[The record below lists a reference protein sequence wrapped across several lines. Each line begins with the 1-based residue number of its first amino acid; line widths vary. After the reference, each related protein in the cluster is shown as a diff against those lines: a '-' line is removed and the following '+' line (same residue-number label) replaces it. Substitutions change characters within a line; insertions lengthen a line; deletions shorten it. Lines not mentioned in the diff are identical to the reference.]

1 MQINE
6 AEHDVETS
14 DTDNFA
20 CLDKDLC
27 RLTTTT
33 AAGNIMRAM
42 KTTRRRLIQTAAV
55 AASVS
60 TAAANSGITAATKS
74 SLYAS
79 LGVKPV
85 INGVGVV
92 TVLGGSIMPPEV
104 IRAMEEAS
112 RFFIPLP
119 ELEKKVG
126 ARIAELLKAPAAMV
140 TCGAASAITVGTA
153 ACLSQGD
160 PAKLRQLP
168 NRDGIKYEVI
178 QQKSHRSGYEHQM
191 ELCGAKVVT
200 VETREELE
208 AAINERTGMMFFLNK
223 AEHNGRIGSDEF
235 VKIGKARG
243 VPTMN
248 DAASDA
254 TPKENLWKYTAQGFD
269 LVIFSG
275 GKALRGPQSS
285 GLLLGRQD
293 LIDAAFPAMSP
304 FGGIG
309 RGMKVGKEE
318 LCGLLAAVER
328 YLKVDHEAEYE
339 ELEARVASIR
349 AALKGIRGVETERHV
364 PAIANEVPHVKVQW
378 DESARGLTA
387 QKVVEA
393 LQASDPPIHVQR
405 PGNGQLLISVWMMRG
420 GEHAIVGRRLR
431 EILSA

>member
-1 MQINE
+1 
-6 AEHDVETS
+6 
-14 DTDNFA
+14 
-20 CLDKDLC
+20 
-27 RLTTTT
+27 
-33 AAGNIMRAM
+33 M
-42 KTTRRRLIQTAAV
+42 KLTRRRLLQTAA
-55 AASVS
+55 ASP
-60 TAAANSGITAATKS
+60 AAAAAGATNNLSASSPS

-112 RFFIPLP
+112 RYFIPLP

-126 ARIAELLKAPAAMV
+126 ARIAELLQAPAAMV
-140 TCGAASAITVGTA
+140 TCGAASAIAVGTA

-168 NRDGIKYEVI
+168 NREGIRFEVI

-191 ELCGAKVVT
+191 ELCGAKIVT
-200 VETREELE
+200 VETRQDLD

-223 AEHNGRIGSDEF
+223 GEPDGRIKSDEF
-235 VKIGKARG
+235 IKIGKQRG

-254 TPKENLWKYTAQGFD
+254 TPKENLWKYTKQGFD

-285 GLLLGRQD
+285 GLLLGRKD
-293 LIDAAFPAMSP
+293 LIESSLPAMSP

-328 YLKVDHEAEYE
+328 YLKVDHEAELR
-339 ELEARVASIR
+339 ELEARVVSIR
-349 AALKGIRGVETERHV
+349 TALKGIAGIQTDRHV
-364 PAIANEVPHVKVQW
+364 PVIANEVPHVTVQW
-378 DESARGLTA
+378 DESARGLSSQQVIERLLA
-387 QKVVEA
+387 G
-393 LQASDPPIHVQR
+393 DPPIHVQR
-405 PGNGQLLISVWMMRG
+405 PGKGQLLISVWMMRG
-420 GEHAIVGRRLR
+420 DEHKIVGRRLR

>member
-1 MQINE
+1 
-6 AEHDVETS
+6 
-14 DTDNFA
+14 
-20 CLDKDLC
+20 
-27 RLTTTT
+27 
-33 AAGNIMRAM
+33 M
-42 KTTRRRLIQTAAV
+42 KPTRRRLLQAAALSPAV
-55 AASVS
+55 AA
-60 TAAANSGITAATKS
+60 AATTSNLSATSPS

-104 IRAMEEAS
+104 IRAMEEGS

-168 NRDGIKYEVI
+168 NRDGIRYEVI

-191 ELCGAKVVT
+191 ELCGAKIVP
-200 VETREELE
+200 VETRKELE

-223 AEHNGRIGSDEF
+223 AEPNGEIKRDEF
-235 VKIGKARG
+235 IKIAKERG
-243 VPTMN
+243 IPTMN

-254 TPKENLWKYTAQGFD
+254 TPQENLFAYTKQGFD

-275 GKALRGPQSS
+275 GKALRGPQAS
-285 GLLLGRQD
+285 GLLLGRKD
-293 LIDAAFPAMSP
+293 LIDASLPAMSP

-328 YLKVDHEAEYE
+328 YLKVDHQAEYRE
-339 ELEARVASIR
+339 VDARVTSIR
-349 AALKGIRGVETERHV
+349 TALKGVSGVETERHIPV
-364 PAIANEVPHVKVQW
+364 IANEVPHVIVTW
-378 DESARGLTA
+378 DESARGMTS
-387 QKVVEA
+387 QQVVEK
-393 LQASDPPIHVQR
+393 LLASDPPIHVQR
-405 PGNGQLLISVWMMRG
+405 PGKGQLLISVWMMRG
-420 GEHAIVGRRLR
+420 DEHKIVGKRLH
-431 EILSA
+431 EIFSA

>member
-1 MQINE
+1 M
-6 AEHDVETS
+6 
-14 DTDNFA
+14 
-20 CLDKDLC
+20 
-27 RLTTTT
+27 
-33 AAGNIMRAM
+33 
-42 KTTRRRLIQTAAV
+42 TTRRRLLQTAAMSPVAAV
-55 AASVS
+55 AATTS
-60 TAAANSGITAATKS
+60 TTLTASSPS

-79 LGVKPV
+79 LGIKPV

-119 ELEKKVG
+119 ELERKVG

-153 ACLSQGD
+153 ACLSQGNPD
-160 PAKLRQLP
+160 KLRQLP
-168 NRDGIKYEVI
+168 NREGIRFEVI

-191 ELCGAKVVT
+191 ELCGAKIIG
-200 VETREELE
+200 VETRKELE
-208 AAINERTGMMFFLNK
+208 SAINEKTGMMFFLNK
-223 AEHNGRIGSDEF
+223 AEPDGEIKSDEF
-235 VKIGKARG
+235 IQIGKARG

-254 TPKENLWKYTAQGFD
+254 TPKEKLWKYTQRGFD

-285 GLLLGRQD
+285 GLLLGRKD
-293 LIDAAFPAMSP
+293 LIEASLPAMSP
-304 FGGIG
+304 HGGIG

-328 YLKVDHEAEYE
+328 YLKVDHETEGR

-349 AALKGIRGVETERHV
+349 TALKGIQGVQTDRHV
-364 PAIANEVPHVKVQW
+364 PVIANEVPHVLVQW
-378 DESARGLTA
+378 DESACGISA
-387 QKVVEA
+387 QQVAEKLLA
-393 LQASDPPIHVQR
+393 GDPPIHVQR
-405 PGNGQLLISVWMMRG
+405 PGKGQLLISVWMMRG
-420 GEHAIVGRRLR
+420 DEHKIVGRRLR
-431 EILSA
+431 ESLTA

>member
-1 MQINE
+1 ME
-6 AEHDVETS
+6 
-14 DTDNFA
+14 
-20 CLDKDLC
+20 
-27 RLTTTT
+27 
-33 AAGNIMRAM
+33 AM
-42 KTTRRRLIQTAAV
+42 KPTRRHLLQTAAV
-55 AASVS
+55 AP
-60 TAAANSGITAATKS
+60 AAAAAATTTSLTASSPS

-112 RFFIPLP
+112 RYFIPLP

-140 TCGAASAITVGTA
+140 TCGAASAIAVGTA

-160 PAKLRQLP
+160 PARLRQLP
-168 NRDGIKYEVI
+168 NREGIRFEVI

-191 ELCGAKVVT
+191 ELCGAKIVS
-200 VETREELE
+200 VETRKEME
-208 AAINERTGMMFFLNK
+208 AAINEKTGMMFFLNK
-223 AEHNGRIGSDEF
+223 AEPNGEIKSGEF
-235 VKIGKARG
+235 VKIGKERG

-254 TPKENLWKYTAQGFD
+254 TPKENLWKYTRQGFD

-285 GLLLGRQD
+285 GLLLGRKD
-293 LIDAAFPAMSP
+293 LIEASLPAMSP

-328 YLKVDHEAEYE
+328 YLKVDHEAEFRE
-339 ELEARVASIR
+339 FEARVASIR
-349 AALKGIRGVETERHV
+349 AALKGISGVQTDRHV
-364 PAIANEVPHVKVQW
+364 PAIANEVPHVTVQW
-378 DESARGLTA
+378 DESARGLSSQQVSEKLLA
-387 QKVVEA
+387 G
-393 LQASDPPIHVQR
+393 DPPIHVQR
-405 PGNGQLLISVWMMRG
+405 PGKGQLLISVWMMRG
-420 GEHAIVGRRLR
+420 DEHKMVGRRLR

>member
-1 MQINE
+1 M
-6 AEHDVETS
+6 
-14 DTDNFA
+14 
-20 CLDKDLC
+20 
-27 RLTTTT
+27 
-33 AAGNIMRAM
+33 IMRP
-42 KTTRRRLIQTAAV
+42 TRRRVLQTAAL
-55 AASVS
+55 
-60 TAAANSGITAATKS
+60 TPAAAAAATSGITASSPS

-104 IRAMEEAS
+104 TRAMEEAS

-126 ARIAELLKAPAAMV
+126 ARIAELLQAPAAMV

-178 QQKSHRSGYEHQM
+178 QQKTHRSGYEHQM
-191 ELCGAKVVT
+191 ELCGAKIVS
-200 VETREELE
+200 VETRKELE

-223 AEHNGRIGSDEF
+223 ADPNGHIKSDEF
-235 VKIGKARG
+235 IRIGKERG
-243 VPTMN
+243 IPTMN

-254 TPKENLWKYTAQGFD
+254 TPKDNLWKYTRQGFD

-275 GKALRGPQSS
+275 GKALRGPQST
-285 GLLLGRQD
+285 GLLLGRKD
-293 LIDAAFPAMSP
+293 LIDASYPAMSP

-318 LCGLLAAVER
+318 LCGVLAAVER
-328 YLKVDHEAEYE
+328 YLKVDHAAEYR
-339 ELEARVASIR
+339 ELEARVTSIR
-349 AALKGIRGVETERHV
+349 SALKGVAGVETDRHV
-364 PAIANEVPHVKVQW
+364 PVIANEVPHVTVQW
-378 DESARGLTA
+378 DETARGLSA
-387 QKVVEA
+387 QQVSEK
-393 LQASDPPIHVQR
+393 LLSGDPPIHVQR
-405 PGNGQLLISVWMMRG
+405 PGKGQLLISVWMMRG
-420 GEHAIVGRRLR
+420 DEHKVVGRRLR
-431 EILSA
+431 EIFSA

>member
-1 MQINE
+1 M
-6 AEHDVETS
+6 
-14 DTDNFA
+14 
-20 CLDKDLC
+20 
-27 RLTTTT
+27 
-33 AAGNIMRAM
+33 
-42 KTTRRRLIQTAAV
+42 
-55 AASVS
+55 AASVTNLS
-60 TAAANSGITAATKS
+60 ASSPS

-112 RFFIPLP
+112 RYFIPLP
-119 ELEKKVG
+119 ELEKRVG
-126 ARIAELLKAPAAMV
+126 ARIAELLQAPAAMV
-140 TCGAASAITVGTA
+140 TCGAASAIAVGTA

-168 NRDGIKYEVI
+168 NREGIRFEVI

-191 ELCGAKVVT
+191 ELCGAKIVT
-200 VETREELE
+200 VETRQELD

-223 AEHNGRIGSDEF
+223 GEPDGQIKSAEF
-235 VKIGKARG
+235 VQIGKQRG

-254 TPKENLWKYTAQGFD
+254 TPKENLWKYTKLGFD

-285 GLLLGRQD
+285 GLLLGRKD
-293 LIDAAFPAMSP
+293 LIEASLPAMSP

-328 YLKVDHEAEYE
+328 YLKVDHDAEYR

-349 AALKGIRGVETERHV
+349 TALKGVSGVQTDRHV
-364 PAIANEVPHVKVQW
+364 PIIANEVPHVTVQW
-378 DESARGLTA
+378 DESARGLTSQQVTERLLA
-387 QKVVEA
+387 A
-393 LQASDPPIHVQR
+393 DPPIHVQR
-405 PGNGQLLISVWMMRG
+405 PGKGQLLISVWMMRG
-420 GEHAIVGRRLR
+420 DEHKIVGRRLR
-431 EILSA
+431 EILG